1 LEDLINLPA
10 SSDILSY
17 YKEEIEGDNIN
28 SVSLSAAS
36 RAITKLDALHEIIDK
51 TVQSHHNILKS
62 LKLHS
67 EAYNAYVS
75 FFQGFVTFHRAVP
88 RYKLQALMGEVVLQ

>member
-1 LEDLINLPA
+1 MINLPA
-10 SSDILSY
+10 SSDILSF

-28 SVSLSAAS
+28 TVSLSAAS
-36 RAITKLDALHEIIDK
+36 HGITKLDALHEIIDK

-62 LKLHS
+62 LKPHS

-75 FFQGFVTFHRAVP
+75 FVQGYVRFFAVVP